1 MFNNSCQEM
10 NTIGLVGLGLM
21 GQGICSCLI
30 ASGFNVIA
38 YSRTAGREQEAL
50 AHIANSLEKLLSRG
64 IIQESEVKGWQERFK
79 YVSSLQDL
87 KECPFIIETVAE
99 SLELK
104 RNIYKT
110 LESVIDEEAV
120 IASNTSGISLS
131 LLQEELTHKKR
142 FVGMHWAEP
151 AEITHYLEI
160 SRAKETQNQ
169 YVEITRKIGERCG
182 KKPTVLNYD
191 IAGLISNRLMY
202 AMMRE
207 AIHLVEIGVADIE
220 TVDRSFRNDIGW
232 WATLFGP
239 FRWMDLTGLPIYAK
253 VMEGLFPDLCNS
265 AELPKLMREKVEDQD
280 FYDYD
285 RLKEFISGFAGRRID
300 TQENLI
306 REILRF
312 ILNDASVKSAWVMS
326 KKPDIFPEAD
336 YVGVSMS
343 AERE

>member
-1 MFNNSCQEM
+1 M
-10 NTIGLVGLGLM
+10 
-21 GQGICSCLI
+21 
-30 ASGFNVIA
+30 
-38 YSRTAGREQEAL
+38 
-50 AHIANSLEKLLSRG
+50 
-64 IIQESEVKGWQERFK
+64 
-79 YVSSLQDL
+79 QDL

-104 RNIYKT
+104 RDIYKT

-131 LLQEELTHKKR
+131 LLQEQLRHKKR

-160 SRAKETQNQ
+160 SRAKETEDR
-169 YVEITRKIGERCG
+169 YVDITRKIGEMCG

-239 FRWMDLTGLPIYAK
+239 FRWMDLTGLPIYAR

-265 AELPKLMREKVEDQD
+265 VELPKLMQEKVDTDTKFYHYEEGKEKEWEHVWTD
-280 FYDYD
+280 FTHD
-285 RLKEFISGFAGRRID
+285 
-300 TQENLI
+300 I
-306 REILRF
+306 REIVEKYEQKIKL
-312 ILNDASVKSAWVMS
+312 
-326 KKPDIFPEAD
+326 
-336 YVGVSMS
+336 
-343 AERE
+343 